1 MNITEGN
8 DADYFDPSDL
18 KTSRIIKQKLGVKH
32 LNQSAPEKV
41 RVATF
46 RTRQE
51 YSFPTVPI
59 SCWKKIRL
67 GRRLSA
73 VISTLCRI
81 GTQRHPFVFA
91 RFKPT
96 VYEMLKSP
104 ENQNISDNMG
114 SACVAMNRIEYGVK
128 EELNMTAATGIVP
141 LRMLS
146 MCRHVRVL

>member
-1 MNITEGN
+1 
-8 DADYFDPSDL
+8 
-18 KTSRIIKQKLGVKH
+18 
-32 LNQSAPEKV
+32 
-41 RVATF
+41 
-46 RTRQE
+46 
-51 YSFPTVPI
+51 
-59 SCWKKIRL
+59 
-67 GRRLSA
+67 

-128 EELNMTAATGIVP
+128 EELNMTATTGIVP
-141 LRMLS
+141 SGFHPSVEVFEPEKVGKRQIDD
-146 MCRHVRVL
+146 